1 MKQFMITVMIILL
14 FGTMASASIYVAY
27 DKFTKNV
34 YFVGDEEKNIIL
46 NDSNL
51 EIKELDGDL
60 ETYPLEYPIN
70 YYKLTNNKLVVN
82 TKMIS
87 DEVNQGLVVNGKMGD
102 MDLIRNRAYKNAYEE
117 LIAEGAT
124 FDYIK
129 PSDF

>member
-27 DKFTKNV
+27 DKVTKNV